1 MLRESAVIKAA
12 SGDEPTREI
21 AEFIAHLRYEDLPR
35 PVIEAAKD
43 SFLDTLGIALG
54 GAAEEA
60 SRIVTR
66 LVLGMRSAPVA
77 SLIGQ
82 GARTSAEA
90 AALANGTMA
99 HILGFSDFSVRNVL
113 HPSVSVLP
121 AVWALAEELDAS
133 GKDVILAHVTGVEV
147 ACKLGAVMTPEFS
160 YRGWH
165 PCALLGAFGAA
176 AGAAKLLNLR
186 PEQVACALGLA
197 GIEASGIKV
206 SLGSMTK
213 AFSIGRAAENG
224 VLAARL
230 ASAGFT
236 APSDVLEGRD
246 GFFQTYGAGIAN
258 GGLLEALGAPF
269 EFASPGITLKPYP
282 SCTRSHP
289 AIDSALEIRSAHRF
303 DLEDIESV
311 DCSVTPAVLKV
322 VKIKEPRN
330 PLEAKF
336 CMEFCLASAL
346 IDGAVDV
353 NTFTDVKLQDRAV
366 RELMGRVSVA
376 VDPRLAALGEMP
388 AKAPF
393 GAFVRIRLK
402 DGRTLDASR
411 DRGPWE
417 RAPGAERPARQ
428 LLLPKF
434 RRCAAATL
442 GEAAIETVAGII
454 DALERAPNLRPLMKI
469 VRC

>member
-1 MLRESAVIKAA
+1 VLRESSEREAPSV
-12 SGDEPTREI
+12 EHPTRDI
-21 AEFIAHLRYEDLPR
+21 ADFVAGVRYEDLPR
-35 PVIEAAKD
+35 AVVEAAKD

-54 GAAEEA
+54 GATEQA
-60 SRIVTR
+60 SRIVAR
-66 LVLGMRSAPVA
+66 FVLNAQSAPAA
-77 SLIGQ
+77 SLVGQ
-82 GARTSAEA
+82 GAKASAEQ
-90 AALANGTMA
+90 AALVNGTMA

-133 GKDVILAHVTGVEV
+133 GREVILAHVTGVEV
-147 ACKLGAVMTPEFS
+147 ACKLGAIMTPEFS
-160 YRGWH
+160 YKGWH
-165 PCALLGAFGAA
+165 PCAVLGAFGATA
-176 AGAAKLLNLR
+176 AATKLLKLSS
-186 PEQVACALGLA
+186 EQVACALGLA
-197 GIEASGIKV
+197 GIAASGIKV
-206 SLGSMTK
+206 SLGSMAK

-224 VLAARL
+224 VVAARL

-236 APSDVLEGRD
+236 GPSNVLEGRD
-246 GFFQTYGAGIAN
+246 GFFQTFGAGVAD
-258 GGLLEALGAPF
+258 ERRFEPLGAPF

-289 AIDSALEIRSAHRF
+289 AIDSALEICSAHRF
-303 DLEDIESV
+303 HLNDIEAV
-311 DCSVTPAVLKV
+311 DCGVTPAVLKV

-346 IDGAVDV
+346 IDGAVDI
-353 NTFTDVKLQDRAV
+353 NTFTDAKLRDPIV
-366 RELMGRVSVA
+366 RKLMARIKVGVE
-376 VDPRLAALGEMP
+376 PQLAALGDMP
-388 AKAPF
+388 TKAPF
-393 GAFVRIRLK
+393 GAVVRLRLK

-417 RAPGAERPARQ
+417 YAPGAERPARR

-434 RRCAAATL
+434 RRCTAL
-442 GEAAIETVAGII
+442 LLDDDAIETVARIV
-454 DALERAPNLRPLMKI
+454 DTLEDVSNMRTLMEI